1 MPLLLYCPV
10 QQRSVEGAFNM
21 YSIIKHFEDCRL
33 EAYKDSAGI
42 PTIGYG
48 HTKAVRMGDICNQ
61 AQAEKWL
68 EEDLQDA
75 RTRVGRALVGTNTV
89 LDDNEFEVLV
99 SLAYNLR
106 SFEQLAK
113 HLPDKDKFKR
123 KMLLYAK
130 DVSGNFLKGL
140 KIRRICERLLFE
152 GKEWF
157 TVAVEL
163 QDRNKTIE
171 DVKQKERELWS

>member
-1 MPLLLYCPV
+1 MCQL
-10 QQRSVEGAFNM
+10 
-21 YSIIKHFEDCRL
+21 IKYFEDCRL
-33 EAYKDSAGI
+33 ESYQDSSGI
-42 PTIGYG
+42 WTVGWG
-48 HTKAVRMGDICNQ
+48 STKGVKGGIKITQEEADRLLDLDLYD
-61 AQAEKWL
+61 AEMRVKKAMP
-68 EEDLQDA
+68 DLFY
-75 RTRVGRALVGTNTV
+75 TLTE
-89 LDDNEFEVLV
+89 NEKEAMI

-106 SFEQLAK
+106 SFEQLAG
-113 HLPDKDKFKR
+113 HLPDKERFKR

-152 GKEWF
+152 NKEWYS
-157 TVAVEL
+157 VAVEL